1 MKFRIYFVAII
12 LALILGVGFM
22 SVVAQDDDEKEVIVI
37 ETMTVQANSPA
48 EKLLTVLKNSYSD
61 YVLKNKK
68 DRTFDITVETFDED
82 KAIENYTAQ
91 KVSNIAISRI
101 LTKSEIEKFTET
113 NSKAPK
119 MVPIFKMPI
128 VVLVHKTNSIN
139 EFNLKTL
146 KKIFTGKIKSWK
158 ELDGGAVDDKIEL
171 IIPPENTESYRMF
184 KKVILGGED
193 YFKDNLVHKDESTIP
208 EHVKFSGGR
217 IAFISRCYIGDNPR
231 VQEARLVNENG
242 QTYTMI
248 EADIKKETYPL
259 VLKIY
264 FYYTEELPKAFDLML
279 EYAKENPVGLLS
291 VRLHKFVAIN

>member
-22 SVVAQDDDEKEVIVI
+22 SVVAQDDDEKEEIVV